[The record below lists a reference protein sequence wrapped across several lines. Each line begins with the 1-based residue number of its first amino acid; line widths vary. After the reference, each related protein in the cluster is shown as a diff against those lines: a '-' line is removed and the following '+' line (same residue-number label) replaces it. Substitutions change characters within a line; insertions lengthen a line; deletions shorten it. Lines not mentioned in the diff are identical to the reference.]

1 MLVTRVSRHTD
12 WGDLM
17 AIYIKGVELLTKD
30 NSYTVITVYN
40 DGDVFVRVTE
50 KGETIRKYFTD
61 AVGIPEPHGRLID
74 ADGLSKKLC
83 KTTIFIK
90 DGEVFQRMISDAPTV
105 IEGSE

>member
-1 MLVTRVSRHTD
+1 
-12 WGDLM
+12 M
-17 AIYIKGVELLTKD
+17 AIYIKGVELPIKE

-74 ADGLSKKLC
+74 ADALDYKLGVSDEDIYV
-83 KTTIFIK
+83 KATL
-90 DGEVFQRMISDAPTV
+90 DEDAPTV